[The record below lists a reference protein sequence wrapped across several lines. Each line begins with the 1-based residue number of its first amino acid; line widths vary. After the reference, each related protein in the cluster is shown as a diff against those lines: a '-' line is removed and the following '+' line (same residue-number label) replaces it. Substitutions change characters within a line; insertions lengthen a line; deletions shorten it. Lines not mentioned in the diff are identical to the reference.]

1 MVSVWLTPFAVI
13 EVGEIEV
20 TVGVSTAAVT
30 ATDCV
35 PDVQVPAELH
45 TRTEMVSV
53 TVPGFMLMVICVVL
67 TMVGG
72 LPLPVSTTRCRRL
85 CPVELHIVAALEVWS
100 R

>member
-1 MVSVWLTPFAVI
+1 MLL
-13 EVGEIEV
+13 

-53 TVPGFMLMVICVVL
+53 TVPGFMLTVI
-67 TMVGG
+67 
-72 LPLPVSTTRCRRL
+72 
-85 CPVELHIVAALEVWS
+85 
-100 R
+100 